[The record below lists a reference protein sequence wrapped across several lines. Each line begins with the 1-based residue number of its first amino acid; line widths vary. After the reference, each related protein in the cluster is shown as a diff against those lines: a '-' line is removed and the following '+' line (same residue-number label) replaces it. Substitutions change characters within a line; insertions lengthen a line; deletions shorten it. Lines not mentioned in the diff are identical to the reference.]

1 MAVMKARAL
10 ALAALALMAV
20 CAAAQGPGAGTFPSD
35 CASMAALSDDAL
47 QRVYAQLAS
56 STTHTPPAGCFR
68 GCVLPGHGS
77 SLGAPLMQLGGLW
90 NGKCFGTSGALT
102 NFASSGAP
110 QMTGTIRGSY
120 AMGSSLSSSA
130 GPAVLIRYPAD
141 DVLEDVGTALVTGG
155 FAGTGAARLAD
166 MLDEVRGPMADGVTW
181 LGATFVNSTAGDG
194 QLVPHAALW
203 FALRQ
208 M

>member
-1 MAVMKARAL
+1 MAAMPARAL
-10 ALAALALMAV
+10 ALAALAVMAL
-20 CAAAQGPGAGTFPSD
+20 CAAAQAPVTFPSD
-35 CASMAALSDDAL
+35 CAAMAAQSDDAL
-47 QRVYAQLAS
+47 QRVYTQLAT
-56 STTHTPPAGCFR
+56 STTRTPPAGCFR

-77 SLGAPLMQLGGLW
+77 AVGAPLMQLGGLW

-120 AMGSSLSSSA
+120 TMGSSLSQCP

-141 DVLEDVGTALVTGG
+141 DFIADVGTAILTGG

-166 MLDEVRGPMADGVTW
+166 MLDEIRGPMADGVTW
-181 LGATFVNSTAGDG
+181 LGVTFVNSTAGDG